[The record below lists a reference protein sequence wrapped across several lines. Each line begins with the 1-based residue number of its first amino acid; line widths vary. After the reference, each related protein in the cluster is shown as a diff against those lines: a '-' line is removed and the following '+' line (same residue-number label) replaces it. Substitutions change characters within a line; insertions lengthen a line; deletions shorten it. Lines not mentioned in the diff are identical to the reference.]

1 MDVKL
6 VLHID
11 ENVGARLN
19 LALINLVNLLREVEE
34 KNTSACIL
42 TNGPAA
48 NLLKNNMP
56 KDASGMINNLARK
69 GVHFYACQNSL
80 DKFDISPDDL
90 HPKCEVVKAGILKL
104 IELQNEGYAYVKP

>member
-11 ENVGARLN
+11 ENESSRLN
-19 LALINLVNLLREVEE
+19 IALINMVNLLKEVEE
-34 KNTSACIL
+34 DNTNACIL

-56 KDASGMINNLARK
+56 KDVAGMITNLHKK
-69 GVHFYACQNSL
+69 GVRFYACNNSL
-80 DKFDISPDDL
+80 EKFDIAPNEL
-90 HPKCEVVKAGILKL
+90 HPRCEVVKAGILKL